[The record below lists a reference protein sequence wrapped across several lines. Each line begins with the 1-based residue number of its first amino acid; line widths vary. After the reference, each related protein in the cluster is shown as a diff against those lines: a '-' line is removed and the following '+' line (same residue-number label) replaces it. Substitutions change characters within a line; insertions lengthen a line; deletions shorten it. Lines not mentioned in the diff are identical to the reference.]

1 MVLEIITPEAIILS
15 SEVTSVSVPG
25 INGSFQMLDS
35 HAAIVSLLGTG
46 EVRFTGAGV
55 TIGEEFEEKF
65 TKDGK
70 DYVFTINGGTL
81 EMNNNKAILL
91 AD

>member
-35 HAAIVSLLGTG
+35 HAAIVSLLRTG

-70 DYVFTINGGTL
+70 DYVFTIK
-81 EMNNNKAILL
+81 MNNNKAILL